1 VGTPRNQAKRKLTV
15 FSVSRHITPLMRL
28 PVSFWLGVPPNSS
41 DASSRY
47 TTLVAMEAVLKK
59 PRSHR
64 IETNST
70 HAASTAAQMQG

>member
-1 VGTPRNQAKRKLTV
+1 
-15 FSVSRHITPLMRL
+15 MRL

-47 TTLVAMEAVLKK
+47 TTLVAMEDVLKK
-59 PRSHR
+59 TRSHR